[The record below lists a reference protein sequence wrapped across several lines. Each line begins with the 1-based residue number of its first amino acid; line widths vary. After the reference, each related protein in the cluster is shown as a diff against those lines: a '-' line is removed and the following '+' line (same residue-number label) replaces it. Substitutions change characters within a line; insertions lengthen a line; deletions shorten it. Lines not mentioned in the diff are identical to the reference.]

1 MRFRGTL
8 AKDALDVLLDVSQSF
23 TRLSTQSSA
32 KTNCVLTITPDAL
45 AIALKSTGD
54 ELQSFATLLN
64 ARLFHEVTVQSRAD
78 NHIGFMCDIRHLHQ
92 ALLSG
97 RDASA
102 VMLRLLKRDGNSF
115 LCLRTRAV
123 DIDIVQSIPIQ
134 VLAMSTVEH
143 YREPNVPPPQMALE
157 MPPLKNVRVIVDRL
171 RAMHRSITIEAS
183 KKGTLALRIETHPLT
198 MQTLF
203 AHLRYRDDLIDGLAD
218 QSEHSSSTADG
229 NPGAFA
235 VTVDA
240 KVLSKAILADGN
252 TTDTVL
258 CCITEHRAFVL
269 HSILIDGFGS
279 FTCYLP
285 VLTPD
290 VL

>member
-1 MRFRGTL
+1 MT
-8 AKDALDVLLDVSQSF
+8 
-23 TRLSTQSSA
+23 
-32 KTNCVLTITPDAL
+32 
-45 AIALKSTGD
+45 
-54 ELQSFATLLN
+54 
-64 ARLFHEVTVQSRAD
+64 
-78 NHIGFMCDIRHLHQ
+78 
-92 ALLSG
+92 
-97 RDASA
+97 
-102 VMLRLLKRDGNSF
+102 
-115 LCLRTRAV
+115 
-123 DIDIVQSIPIQ
+123 
-134 VLAMSTVEH
+134 TVEH

-203 AHLRYRDDLIDGLAD
+203 AHLRYRDDLIDDMAD
-218 QSEHSSSTADG
+218 DSAQTTADADAT
-229 NPGAFA
+229 GAFA

-269 HSILIDGFGS
+269 HSILMDGFGS